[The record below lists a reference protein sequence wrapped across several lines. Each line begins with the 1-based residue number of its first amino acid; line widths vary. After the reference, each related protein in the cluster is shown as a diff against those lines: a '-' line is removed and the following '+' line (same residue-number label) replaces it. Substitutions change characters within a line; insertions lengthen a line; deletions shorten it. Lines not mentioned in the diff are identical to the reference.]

1 MTSASLGATGGART
15 VVHVALTLRTGG
27 LEKLLVQFARHH
39 DRRRFVPVFIALR
52 DAGPPAEEIR
62 DQGCVVHVLGPPR
75 GKWDEVRRLQRLF
88 ATLAPAVVH
97 THNVHP
103 HFYGSIAA
111 RLARVPAVVH
121 TRHGVAFGDNKGQ
134 GRRLFWLACRLA
146 DRVASVS
153 EDAARLSARE
163 GGLRAGKGLTIWNGI
178 DVQAFA
184 FRGPAPD
191 GDLVTVSRLE
201 PVKDL
206 TTLLKAMAIAQ
217 RARPAL
223 RLRVVGDGSERP
235 NLERLARSLGLEDA
249 VSFLGERRDVAE
261 ILSTAGAFV
270 SSSTTEGVSLTL
282 LEAMA
287 VGLPV
292 VATAVGGNPEVAVQ
306 GVTAVLVPP
315 GDPEALASAIVAT
328 AGDPARAAEMG
339 RAARARVESRFDVR
353 QMVRA
358 YEGVYEEILGAARS

>member
-1 MTSASLGATGGART
+1 MTSASLGAPAGART

-39 DRRRFVPVFIALR
+39 DRVRFVPVFIALR

-62 DQGCVVHVLGPPR
+62 DQGCGVHVLGPPR
-75 GKWDEVRRLQRLF
+75 GKWHEVRRLTRL
-88 ATLAPAVVH
+88 LGQLSPAVVH

-103 HFYGSIAA
+103 HFYGGIAA
-111 RLARVPAVVH
+111 RLAGVPAVVH
-121 TRHGVAFGDNKGQ
+121 TRHGVAFGDKGQ

-146 DRVASVS
+146 DRVVSVS
-153 EDAARLSARE
+153 EDAARLSARD
-163 GGLRAGKGLTIWNGI
+163 GGLRAGKGLKIWNGI

-184 FRGPAPD
+184 FRGPAAG

-206 TTLLKAMAIAQ
+206 ATLLKALAIAR
-217 RARPAL
+217 RARPDL
-223 RLRVVGDGSERP
+223 RLRVVGDGSERA
-235 NLERLARSLGLEDA
+235 NLEGLARSLGLEEA

-261 ILSTAGAFV
+261 VLSTASAFV

-292 VATAVGGNPEVAVQ
+292 VATAVGGNPEVAVE
-306 GVTAVLVPP
+306 GVTAFLVPP
-315 GDPEALASAIVAT
+315 GDPEALASAIVAN

-358 YEGVYEEILGAARS
+358 YEGVYEEILGAAGS